1 MNSSADTPR
10 ITLWG
15 RTNSMNV
22 QKVLWV
28 LDALGLPYQRI
39 DAGMQFGVNNTP
51 EYLAMNPNGKIPLL
65 RDGDFTIWE
74 SSAICRYL
82 CNKYQSEALYPRDA
96 QARALVDQWIDWAG
110 TTLFGSLST
119 VFWQTLR
126 VPEAQRDMKKVQEES
141 GKVVS
146 AVEIMNQQLSKTA
159 FLAGAQF
166 TLADLSVAAA
176 IFRCLGLGLIKENNP
191 QLAPLLAW
199 FGRLRQAPE
208 FKRWVE
214 QPLT

>member
-1 MNSSADTPR
+1 MNATAEHPQ

-65 RDGDFTIWE
+65 KDGDFTIWE

-82 CNKYQSEALYPRDA
+82 CNQYQSQALYP
-96 QARALVDQWIDWAG
+96 QGTQPRALVDQWIDWG
-110 TTLFGSLST
+110 NTTLFGPLST
-119 VFWQTLR
+119 VFWQMLR
-126 VPEAQRDMKKVQEES
+126 VPDAQRDLKKVQEES
-141 GKVVS
+141 AKVVS
-146 AVEIMNQQLSKTA
+146 AAAIMNQQLSKTA
-159 FLAGAQF
+159 YLAGAQF
-166 TLADLSVAAA
+166 TLADLNVAAA
-176 IFRCLGLGLIKENNP
+176 VFRCLGLGLIQQEDPNFAS
-191 QLAPLLAW
+191 LMAW
-199 FGRLRQAPE
+199 YDRVRTAAE
-208 FKRWVE
+208 FKRWIE
-214 QPLT
+214 KPLT